1 MAPYTF
7 QLDFRAG
14 DRTKGQLPFAGAQ
27 ITLQHWS
34 RNENDIPIV
43 SPHCMGEVELEA
55 AVRRLKGE
63 LDEILTTG
71 RRKFAAHRREIVGG
85 ASAWVPAG
93 LRLHVGR

>member
-1 MAPYTF
+1 
-7 QLDFRAG
+7 
-14 DRTKGQLPFAGAQ
+14 
-27 ITLQHWS
+27 
-34 RNENDIPIV
+34 
-43 SPHCMGEVELEA
+43 MGEVELEA